1 MAGGIKIKGRI
12 EGYEEME
19 RALQELGRRTGL
31 ATIYR
36 VLEKVGAPIRD
47 DMREMAPVG
56 HGNLKES
63 IRMIRA
69 SAERQRMGKA
79 AFNKVK
85 NTGGSVGDAR
95 AAARSTIREL
105 NATGAIAEVII
116 GPGRHPQG
124 MWAEFGTGERFHED
138 GSATGVMPAQPYIRP
153 AWDQHSTGL
162 EAKIANLLGAEIE
175 KSARRVAARAA
186 RLAKKGR

>member
-1 MAGGIKIKGRI
+1 MAGGLKLKGRI

-19 RALQELGRRTGL
+19 RALIELGRRTGL

-47 DMREMAPVG
+47 DMREGAPTDDG
-56 HGNLKES
+56 ALRAS
-63 IRMIRA
+63 IQMIRA
-69 SAERQRMGKA
+69 SAERQRMGEA

-85 NTGGSVGDAR
+85 NTGGSVGEAR

-116 GPGRHPQG
+116 GPDRRAPH
-124 MWAEFGTGERFHED
+124 AHLVEFGTLIERFHKE
-138 GSATGVMPAQPYIRP
+138 GKSTGKMPSDPFLRR
-153 AWDQHSTGL
+153 AWDKHSAGL
-162 EAKIANLLGAEIE
+162 EKEIASLLRVEIE
-175 KSARRVAARAA
+175 KSAKRQAARAA
-186 RLAKKGR
+186 RRAKR